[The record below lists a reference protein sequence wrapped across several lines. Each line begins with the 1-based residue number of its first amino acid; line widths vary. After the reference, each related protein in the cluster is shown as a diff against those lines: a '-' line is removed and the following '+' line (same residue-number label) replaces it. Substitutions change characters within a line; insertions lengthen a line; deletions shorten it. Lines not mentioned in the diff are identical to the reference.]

1 MCGIF
6 TVLNND
12 SRFSQEILNRSF
24 IQGTSRGP
32 DDSVLHEEL
41 LQLILGFHRLSI
53 NGLDEKSN
61 QPIQINDIIL
71 ICNGEIYNHRELRDM
86 ENIIPNTNSDCE
98 IIIHLYR
105 KYGIEQCLRLLDGV
119 FAFILL
125 DLSNNLTPQIII
137 ARDPFGV
144 RPLYQLTNSNG
155 PNEFRAF
162 SSEAKSL
169 TCFHKEL
176 GNSYT
181 LSHFPPGH
189 YAIYNNDNI
198 SNKWKFSMI
207 RQYHTT
213 GFHSILNDVNPITK
227 NLELV
232 HNNIRFYLSNA
243 VFKRCSNSDRPIGC
257 LLSGGLDSSLVSA
270 LANEYCMK
278 RGMKPIRTFAIGIKD
293 SNDLLMARQ
302 VAEHIKSNH
311 TEVIITE
318 KDFIDNI
325 ENVIHAIESYDT
337 TTVRASIG
345 NYLVGK
351 YIRENTDIKVVL
363 NGDGSDEL
371 CGGYLYMH
379 EAPSNLAFDH
389 ETHNLLDEIHA
400 FDVLRSD
407 KCISS
412 HGLEPR
418 TPFLDREWVQFYL
431 SLPIHL
437 RNHQNGLRMEKYLLR
452 KSFEKSELLP
462 KHILWRSKEAFSDGV
477 SLQQRSLYQ
486 IIQDHVETID
496 FQYEEIPHRF
506 LPSTREQKYYK
517 YLFDKYYP
525 NCEGL
530 IPRYWMPRFIDA
542 TDSSARTLSIYNK
555 ISNETPAICD

>member
-1 MCGIF
+1 
-6 TVLNND
+6 
-12 SRFSQEILNRSF
+12 
-24 IQGTSRGP
+24 
-32 DDSVLHEEL
+32 
-41 LQLILGFHRLSI
+41 
-53 NGLDEKSN
+53 
-61 QPIQINDIIL
+61 
-71 ICNGEIYNHRELRDM
+71 
-86 ENIIPNTNSDCE
+86 
-98 IIIHLYR
+98 
-105 KYGIEQCLRLLDGV
+105 
-119 FAFILL
+119 
-125 DLSNNLTPQIII
+125 
-137 ARDPFGV
+137 
-144 RPLYQLTNSNG
+144 
-155 PNEFRAF
+155 
-162 SSEAKSL
+162 
-169 TCFHKEL
+169 
-176 GNSYT
+176 
-181 LSHFPPGH
+181 
-189 YAIYNNDNI
+189 
-198 SNKWKFSMI
+198 
-207 RQYHTT
+207 
-213 GFHSILNDVNPITK
+213 
-227 NLELV
+227 
-232 HNNIRFYLSNA
+232 
-243 VFKRCSNSDRPIGC
+243 
-257 LLSGGLDSSLVSA
+257 
-270 LANEYCMK
+270 
-278 RGMKPIRTFAIGIKD
+278 
-293 SNDLLMARQ
+293 MARQ

-452 KSFEKSELLP
+452 KSFEKSELIP

-555 ISNETPAICD
+555 ISNETPTNCD